1 MMTVIIII
9 HGIVCALL
17 ITIILIQRGRGGGL
31 AESFSGVESMFGTKT
46 SAFLTRATT
55 VLSIMFFVTCL
66 SLAVFSARQSRSLLR
81 DLKIPAQ
88 APAAAQPPQAASVA
102 GEQTAP
108 QPVVADTAAGQ
119 LPATE
124 THDSMFRKPAQAKV
138 SKEPPKAN
146 K

>member
-1 MMTVIIII
+1 MMTLIIVI
-9 HGIVCALL
+9 HGIICALL
-17 ITIILIQRGRGGGL
+17 IAIILIQRGRGGGL

-46 SAFLTRATT
+46 SAFLTRTTT

-81 DLKIPAQ
+81 DLKIPMQ
-88 APAAAQPPQAASVA
+88 TPAAVQPQTETKPQEQIPQSAVETAQPPAS
-102 GEQTAP
+102 
-108 QPVVADTAAGQ
+108 
-119 LPATE
+119 E
-124 THDSMFRKPAQAKV
+124 TRDSMFRKPAQAKV

>member
-81 DLKIPAQ
+81 DLKIPVQ
-88 APAAAQPPQAASVA
+88 APAAVQPQAASVLQ
-102 GEQTAP
+102 EQATP
-108 QPVVADTAAGQ
+108 QPVAADTAAGQ
-119 LPATE
+119 PLATE